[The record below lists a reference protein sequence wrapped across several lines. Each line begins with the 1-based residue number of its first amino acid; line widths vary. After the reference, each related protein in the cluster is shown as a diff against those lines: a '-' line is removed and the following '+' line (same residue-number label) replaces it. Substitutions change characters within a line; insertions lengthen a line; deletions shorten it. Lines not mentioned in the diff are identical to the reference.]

1 MQWNDFFLTPEPLVS
16 DDFMSE
22 RAEQMASVRE
32 DLDSE
37 ADVGDV
43 ILVRLPASDMLE

>member
-1 MQWNDFFLTPEPLVS
+1 MQWNDFFLAPELPAS

-22 RAEQMASVRE
+22 REEQMASVRE